1 MLNKLNLNDWK
12 NLHTKDFRV
21 FDNNNE
27 MLGIMNYEDLKI
39 HAETDFSDFD
49 ILILSEKDNNMVVKF
64 YDYNKYVYE
73 QNKKL
78 KEQKKNSAII
88 KIKEVQ
94 FHIFID
100 EHDFMLKIKKI
111 KDFINDGFKVKASIY
126 LRGREKGKISL
137 AEEMLN
143 RIISECDDVC
153 TTSDTLKITGNSI
166 SIHFIKKKI

>member
-1 MLNKLNLNDWK
+1 MLNKLNVNDWK
-12 NLHTKDFRV
+12 TLHKKIFRV
-21 FDNNNE
+21 FNNNNE
-27 MLGIMNYEDLKI
+27 MLGLMNYEDLKTY
-39 HAETDFSDFD
+39 AERDFSDFD

-111 KDFINDGFKVKASIY
+111 KDFVNDGFKVKASIY
-126 LRGREKGKISL
+126 LRGRERGKTAL
-137 AEEMLN
+137 AEEMMN
-143 RIISECDDVC
+143 RIISECDDIC
-153 TTSDTLKITGNSI
+153 TTSDTLKIAGNSI
-166 SIHFIKKKI
+166 SIHFIKRKI